1 VLREL
6 GRGLRGDVAGFRGA
20 AGIVTCLAT
29 TAWWYLRSRIGHRS
43 EIAAL
48 AERRR
53 ARAFDA

>member
-6 GRGLRGDVAGFRGA
+6 SRGLRGDPAGFRGA
-20 AGIVTCLAT
+20 AGIVACLAT

-53 ARAFDA
+53 ARATTP